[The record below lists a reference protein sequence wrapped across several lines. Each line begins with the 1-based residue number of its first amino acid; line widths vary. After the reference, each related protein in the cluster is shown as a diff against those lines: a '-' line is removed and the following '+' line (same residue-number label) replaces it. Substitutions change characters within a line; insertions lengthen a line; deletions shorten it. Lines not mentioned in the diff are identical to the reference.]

1 MSARAARD
9 INIRIAEGEAD
20 VRACFPLM
28 QQLRPHL
35 ENEDAF
41 VDRWQPQT
49 AEGYRILALWQ
60 DGHPA
65 ALAGFRVQHNMIHGR
80 FLYVDDL
87 VTDTDARS
95 SGHGTRLIDRLQAEA
110 RAAGCRRLT
119 LDAALDNV
127 FGHRFYYRQ
136 GLLARGLHFGIP
148 VRQEGAID
156 Q

>member
-1 MSARAARD
+1 MSARSERD
-9 INIRIAEGEAD
+9 VSIRFAENDAD

-28 QQLRPHL
+28 QQLRPHI
-35 ENEDAF
+35 ETADAF
-41 VDRWQPQT
+41 VDRWRRQM
-49 AEGYRILALWQ
+49 AEGYRILSLWQ
-60 DGHPA
+60 DGRPI

-87 VTDTDARS
+87 VTDADARA
-95 SGHGTRLIDRLQAEA
+95 SGHGARLLNRLQAEA
-110 RAAGCRRLT
+110 RTAGCRLLT

-148 VRQEGAID
+148 VRQVGAIGR
-156 Q
+156 